1 MRFNTESILLEN
13 MKKIV
18 FILIQYKQKLLNV
31 IRQKSQY
38 HNIKDHTPCE
48 PYEDIVMLQKVET
61 EIIKICL
68 TRQWWFSRILLKT
81 QQCIQNIS
89 NNLGEAYY
97 KKRFAWL
104 IFW

>member
-18 FILIQYKQKLLNV
+18 FILIQYKQKLLNI

-38 HNIKDHTPCE
+38 HNIKDHTSDE
-48 PYEDIVMLQKVET
+48 SYEDIVMLQKVET

-68 TRQWWFSRILLKT
+68 TRQ
-81 QQCIQNIS
+81 
-89 NNLGEAYY
+89 
-97 KKRFAWL
+97 
-104 IFW
+104 